1 MPREEGAV
9 VNKGHRTGG
18 AASTELKRDALG
30 APSLVFIVIAAIAP
44 LAACAANIPLIIG
57 HGNGI
62 AAPTDF
68 VLVGMV
74 LLLFSAGFTAM
85 SEHVANA
92 GAFYAYISEGL
103 GRRAGTAAGY
113 LALVSYNVLTV
124 CTSAM
129 GGYIISR
136 NLGFELGVDL
146 PWWAVSLV
154 LWLVV
159 WSMGFVGI
167 DVGARFMGACLVL
180 ELVIIVAAVGSI
192 IADEG
197 LAALPAASFAPAS
210 FASGSPGLGLVFAFA
225 CYLGFEATADYAE
238 ETRRPHRTV
247 PLATYAG
254 LVLVGLIFTVTAW
267 AMVAALGAEG
277 AVAAAQGEDAGTIL
291 YRIVEARVGG
301 VFGHVYNWFYM
312 LSALACWVSAH
323 NAAARYL
330 FAFGRAGLLPH
341 RLARTHAQR
350 KSPYVAGGVQ
360 ACFGA
365 TVLAVCALAGLSP
378 YAQIGATASAL
389 ACVGIMLLELVL
401 SVAAF
406 RYLRA
411 HAGEPG
417 FAYGRFRRAV
427 APVASAVL
435 LAVVSVLVMTNLA
448 ALTEQDSAV
457 VNAVLACCMPAV
469 FVAGYVVAVVRDRC
483 GALPD
488 PRRIAVGE

>member
-1 MPREEGAV
+1 MEQERLTEDGP
-9 VNKGHRTGG
+9 
-18 AASTELKRDALG
+18 STELKRDALG

-57 HGNGI
+57 HGNGL
-62 AAPTDF
+62 AAPADF
-68 VLVGMV
+68 LVMGVV

-103 GRRAGTAAGY
+103 GKCAGTAAGY

-136 NLGFELGVDL
+136 NLGFELGAEL

-154 LWLVV
+154 LWAVV
-159 WSMGFVGI
+159 WLMGFVGI

-192 IADEG
+192 LVDEG
-197 LAALPAASFAPAS
+197 IAALPAASFDPAS

-238 ETRRPHRTV
+238 EARRPHRTV

-267 AMVAALGAEG
+267 AMIAALGADG
-277 AVAAAQGEDAGTIL
+277 AVAASQGEDAGTIL
-291 YRIVEARVGG
+291 YRIVESRVGSA
-301 VFGHVYNWFYM
+301 FGHIYNWFYM
-312 LSALACWVSAH
+312 LSSLACWVSAH
-323 NAAARYL
+323 NAASRYL
-330 FAFGRAGLLPH
+330 FAFGRAGLLP
-341 RLARTHAQR
+341 RPLARTHARR

-360 ACFGA
+360 ACLGA
-365 TVLAVCALAGLSP
+365 GVLAVCALAGLSP
-378 YAQIGATASAL
+378 YAQVGATASAL
-389 ACVGIMLLELVL
+389 ACVGIMLLELLL

-417 FAYGRFRRAV
+417 FGYGRFRRSV
-427 APVASAVL
+427 APALSAVL
-435 LAVVSVLVMTNLA
+435 LAAVSVLVMANLPE
-448 ALTEQDSAV
+448 LTEQDSAV
-457 VNAVLACCMPAV
+457 VNAVIACCMPVVFIAGLAV
-469 FVAGYVVAVVRDRC
+469 AAALGRR

-488 PRRIAVGE
+488 PRRIEIGE